1 MALALR
7 PRAYEALIR
16 PLLFR
21 LPPELAQRVADQTLR
36 VWPVWQALGSVT
48 RFDSP
53 ALHTG
58 LPGMAL
64 ENPVGLAAGYDK
76 TCSLLP
82 ALSAL
87 GFGYVTCG
95 TVTLHPRR
103 GNLGTRV
110 VRDPSRGA
118 LVNSLGFPNRG
129 LESAVERMT
138 TDRDKLGD
146 ARVVVSVSGAT
157 EEEIVECQRGVEPL
171 AHAVE
176 VNISSP
182 NTAGLRAF
190 HDADALASLLGAV
203 NERRRKPLFVKLP
216 PFPSAE
222 VDSRRHDLILRLAE
236 VCAENG
242 VDALTVAN
250 TWPVEDSRL
259 SVGAGGLSGKPLLLP
274 MLRMVSEVRSRVGDS
289 VGINACGGI
298 FSASDAWLAL
308 AAGADTVQLLTALVY
323 RGPGVA
329 NDICRGLAGL
339 ARWHGL
345 ESVREVGRAEAVS
358 ADSGSES

>member
-7 PRAYEALIR
+7 PRAYESLLR

-21 LPPELAQRVADQTLR
+21 LSPEVAQGVADQALKA
-36 VWPVWQALGSVT
+36 WPLWQALAGVS
-48 RFDSP
+48 RFYSP
-53 ALHTG
+53 LLRTE
-58 LPGMAL
+58 LPGVGLA
-64 ENPVGLAAGYDK
+64 NPVGLAAGYDK

-118 LVNSLGFPNRG
+118 LINSLGFPNHG
-129 LESAVERMT
+129 LESAVEHIT
-138 TDRDKLGD
+138 RDMGKLGD
-146 ARVVVSVSGAT
+146 ARIVVSVSGT
-157 EEEIVECQRGVEPL
+157 TVEDIVACHRGVEPL

-176 VNISSP
+176 INISSP
-182 NTAGLRAF
+182 NTAGLRVF
-190 HDADALASLLGAV
+190 HDADVLASLIGAV
-203 NERRRKPLFVKLP
+203 NEGHEKPLFVKMP
-216 PFPSAE
+216 PFPSAD
-222 VDSRRHDLILRLAE
+222 VDSQRHDLVLGLAE
-236 VCAENG
+236 VCAANG
-242 VDALTVAN
+242 VDAVTVAN

-274 MLRMVSEVRSRVGDS
+274 MLRMVSEVRERVGES

-298 FSASDAWLAL
+298 FSASDAWLAMS
-308 AAGADTVQLLTALVY
+308 AGANTVQLMTAFVY

-329 NDICRGLAGL
+329 NDICRGLAAL

-345 ESVREVGRAEAVS
+345 NSIRDVASLAGVEGP
-358 ADSGSES
+358 

>member
-1 MALALR
+1 MALVLR

-16 PLLFR
+16 PLMFR
-21 LPPELAQRVADQTLR
+21 LPPELAQRVADQALK
-36 VWPVWQALGSVT
+36 VWPLWQALSGVS

-53 ALHTG
+53 ILRSG
-58 LPGMAL
+58 LPGIEL
-64 ENPVGLAAGYDK
+64 DNPVGLAAGYDK

-82 ALSAL
+82 ALTAL

-110 VRDPSRGA
+110 LRDTTREA
-118 LVNSLGFPNRG
+118 LINSLGFPNQG
-129 LESAVERMT
+129 LDSAVELMS
-138 TDRDKLGD
+138 RDMKRLGG

-157 EEEIVECQRGVEPL
+157 IEEIVACHRRVEPL

-182 NTAGLRAF
+182 NTVGLRVF
-190 HDADALASLLGAV
+190 HDAGVLRSLVDAL
-203 NERRRKPLFVKLP
+203 NEKREKPLFVKMP
-216 PFPSAE
+216 PFPSAD
-222 VDSRRHDLILRLAE
+222 VDPQHHDMVLGLAE
-236 VCAENG
+236 VCAANG

-250 TWPVEDSRL
+250 TLPVDDAGL
-259 SVGAGGLSGKPLLLP
+259 SAGAGGLSGRPLLLP
-274 MLRMVSEVRSRVGDS
+274 MLRMVSEVRARVGSS
-289 VGINACGGI
+289 VGVNACGGI

-308 AAGADTVQLLTALVY
+308 AAGANTVQLMTAFVY
-323 RGPGVA
+323 RGPGIA
-329 NDICRGLAGL
+329 GEICRGLTAL

-345 ESVREVGRAEAVS
+345 ESVRDVVPSGGD
-358 ADSGSES
+358 DSPP

>member
-21 LPPELAQRVADQTLR
+21 LPPELAQRMADQALK
-36 VWPVWQALGSVT
+36 VWPLWKILGDLS

-53 ALHTG
+53 VLRTG
-58 LPGMAL
+58 LPGVGLA
-64 ENPVGLAAGYDK
+64 NPVGLAAGYDK

-95 TVTLHPRR
+95 TITLHARS

-118 LVNSLGFPNRG
+118 LINSLGFPNQG
-129 LESAVERMT
+129 LDSAVERMT
-138 TDRDKLGD
+138 IDRSRLGN
-146 ARVVVSVSGAT
+146 ARIVVSVSGT
-157 EEEIVECQRGVEPL
+157 TIDEIVTCHRGVEHL

-176 VNISSP
+176 INISSP
-182 NTAGLRAF
+182 NTAGLRVF
-190 HDADALASLLGAV
+190 HDADVLASLINAV
-203 NERRRKPLFVKLP
+203 NEGREKPLFVKMP
-216 PFPSAE
+216 PFPSIDE
-222 VDSRRHDLILRLAE
+222 DSQHHDLILSLAE

-242 VDALTVAN
+242 VDAVTVAN
-250 TWPVEDSRL
+250 TLPVRDTRL
-259 SVGAGGLSGKPLLLP
+259 SSGAGGLSGMPLLLP
-274 MLRMVSEVRSRVGDS
+274 MLRMVSEVRARVGDS

-298 FSASDAWLAL
+298 FSASDAWLAM
-308 AAGADTVQLLTALVY
+308 AAGANTVQLLTAFVY

-329 NDICRGLAGL
+329 NDICRGLAAL
-339 ARWHGL
+339 ARWNGL
-345 ESVREVGRAEAVS
+345 ESIRDVVPLAGDERTNEM
-358 ADSGSES
+358 